1 MKKNDMTATK
11 LRLMLIGALILVIAG
26 GGAVFYFGYSLLSKK
41 AVATSQVASEA
52 NESNEKVRQ
61 LNATRKLLES
71 NTKAVDRASKIVA
84 NSESYVYQDQIIDD
98 LNRIANKSGIQ
109 ILDITFTDATVIGGT
124 MAPAATAT
132 PSGSSTPTA
141 PVLGGG
147 VKAVSASVRI
157 SEKVPYDKMLDFLYA
172 VEQNLTKMAISKVS
186 LRKADGQIDGKPA
199 VVTDQLTIE
208 VYMR

>member
-1 MKKNDMTATK
+1 MKKNDITATK

-124 MAPAATAT
+124 TAPATTAT

-141 PVLGGG
+141 PVLAGG